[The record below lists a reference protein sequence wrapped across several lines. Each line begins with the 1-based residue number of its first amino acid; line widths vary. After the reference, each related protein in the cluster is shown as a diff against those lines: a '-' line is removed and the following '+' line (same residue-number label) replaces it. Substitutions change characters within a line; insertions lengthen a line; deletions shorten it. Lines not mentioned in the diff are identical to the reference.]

1 MPRPIHR
8 RRRIGAK
15 SHPTYQR
22 GLIWDIPITREEALV
37 LRELLAGKIQ
47 SLNLEDHP
55 VTTPNY
61 IRLFNK
67 LGKAL

>member
-1 MPRPIHR
+1 M
-8 RRRIGAK
+8 
-15 SHPTYQR
+15 
-22 GLIWDIPITREEALV
+22 DIPITRDEALV

-47 SLNLEDHP
+47 SMNLKDHP
-55 VTTPNY
+55 IHAPNM

>member
-1 MPRPIHR
+1 M
-8 RRRIGAK
+8 
-15 SHPTYQR
+15 
-22 GLIWDIPITREEALV
+22 DIPITREEALV

-47 SLNLEDHP
+47 SLNLEEHP
-55 VTTPNY
+55 VTAPNY